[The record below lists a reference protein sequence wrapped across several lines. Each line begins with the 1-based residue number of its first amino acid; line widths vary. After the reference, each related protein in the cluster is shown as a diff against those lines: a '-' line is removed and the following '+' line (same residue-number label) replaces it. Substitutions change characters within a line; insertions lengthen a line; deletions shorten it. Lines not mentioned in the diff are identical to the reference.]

1 MLSRRNK
8 KMSKRNKNHKK
19 KTYKKKWNPAFS
31 AAENVYNKSG
41 SYEKAREKLKS
52 QAIKNARLLFGSVN
66 ERL

>member
-8 KMSKRNKNHKK
+8 KMSKRNKNYKK
-19 KTYKKKWNPAFS
+19 KTYKKRWSTAFG

-41 SYEKAREKLKS
+41 SYEQAREKLKS
-52 QAIKNARLLFGSVN
+52 QAIKNARILFGSVN